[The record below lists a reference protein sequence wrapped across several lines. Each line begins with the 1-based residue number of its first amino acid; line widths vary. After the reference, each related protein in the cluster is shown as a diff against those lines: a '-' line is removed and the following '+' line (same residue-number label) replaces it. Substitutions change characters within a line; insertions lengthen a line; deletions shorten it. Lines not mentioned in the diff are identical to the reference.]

1 MAWIATVAD
10 GDAEGD
16 LKRLYD
22 AAVGRAGK
30 VWNIVRLMSPNPAVL
45 EASMGLYRA
54 VMFGPSPLSRR
65 QREMM
70 ATVVS
75 ATNGCH
81 Y

>member
-1 MAWIATVAD
+1 MAFIATVAD

-16 LKRLYD
+16 LEPLYE
-22 AAVGRAGK
+22 AALGRAGK
-30 VWNIVRLMSPNPAVL
+30 VWNIVRMMSPNPAVL
-45 EASMGLYRA
+45 EASMNLYRA
-54 VMFGPSPLSRR
+54 VMFGDSPLTRR

-75 ATNGCH
+75 ASNSCH

>member
-1 MAWIATVAD
+1 MAWIQTVPE
-10 GDAEGD
+10 GEAEGP
-16 LKRLYD
+16 LRAQYD
-22 AAVGRAGK
+22 AAVKRAGK
-30 VWNIVRLMSPNPAVL
+30 VFQIVRLMSPNPAVL

-70 ATVVS
+70 AVVVS
-75 ATNGCH
+75 AANGCH

>member
-1 MAWIATVAD
+1 MAWIRTV
-10 GDAEGD
+10 DAGEAGGD
-16 LKRLYD
+16 LKPLYD
-22 AAVGRAGK
+22 AAVNRAGK
-30 VWNIVRLMSPNPAVL
+30 VFGIVRLMSPNPAVL
-45 EASMGLYRA
+45 EASMALYRA

-65 QREMM
+65 RREMI